1 MRIYTLSK
9 VGIDQMNAT
18 SKKADLCLMV

>member
-18 SKKADLCLMV
+18 SKKADLCL